1 MAWVSIVSLLDEL
14 TWETYLFL
22 KLEIRKSNKME
33 ET

>member
-22 KLEIRKSNKME
+22 KLEIRKSIKME